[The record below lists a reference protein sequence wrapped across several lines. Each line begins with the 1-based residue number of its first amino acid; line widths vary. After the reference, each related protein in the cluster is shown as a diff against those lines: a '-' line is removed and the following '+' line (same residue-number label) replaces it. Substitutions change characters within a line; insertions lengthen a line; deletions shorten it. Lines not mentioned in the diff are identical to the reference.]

1 MRVKRNHQGRF
12 AARRAQRCQSELNL
26 APRIAGNGK
35 FQGTNTH
42 GVQSLRVVEA
52 QETGCHAAVRS
63 KFRGHSG
70 NVAAGALNAAG
81 REHVRE

>member
-1 MRVKRNHQGRF
+1 MRVKRDHQGRF
-12 AARRAQRCQSELNL
+12 AARRAQRCQRELDF

-35 FQGTNTH
+35 FQGTNAD
-42 GVQSLRVVEA
+42 GVQSLRVVET
-52 QETGCHAAVRS
+52 QETGCHTAVS
-63 KFRGHSG
+63 CKFRGHGG